1 MDTRGSVKKYYK
13 EIDKMDCLK
22 RTGNQLVPV
31 SCLRFGNSG
40 KYCFVSQHKQYS
52 KEYLS
57 FIYICSN
64 LACLFVGVHRH
75 FVLYGL
81 MEYLRKRWLRW
92 NPSISTTMNI
102 YGIWAD
108 HILYFAALTVN
119 SLLMRFCNYWIVSL
133 T

>member
-1 MDTRGSVKKYYK
+1 MDTRGSGKKYYK

-31 SCLRFGNSG
+31 SCLGFGNSG

-64 LACLFVGVHRH
+64 LGCLFVGVHRH

-92 NPSISTTMNI
+92 NPSISTTLKI

-108 HILYFAALTVN
+108 HVLYFAALTVN